1 MGERTR
7 AKIGTAEGVK
17 TVRVYSANPKTV
29 DGYNTFI
36 FRRDIARSLS
46 KLAWAP
52 VIDGSRNPVLEG
64 VELGDRSVRYSADD
78 KRRLIEFVERIADAQ
93 KGSIEN
99 DDFGHFDITKIFATE
114 VQCHAIS
121 TRREIESVSSAAEIA
136 RSLIHFVGSPNE
148 EQKRKKPN
156 KYFEYGLAKI
166 RLSDGVYL
174 VMGEVGIRVNKR
186 PYYDQRVVAKFKAD
200 SEVSSLHGQTQ
211 IGESAFEQVYDN
223 RFRLILQ
230 GVELYYKQSPKFS
243 IIIPVYN
250 VEPYLRECLDSVL
263 AQTFT
268 NWEAI
273 CVDDGS
279 TDGSGNIM
287 DEYAVKDIRFKV
299 IHQKNSGVSA
309 ARNAA
314 LKVAAGEWVTFL
326 DADDRIESERLVA
339 LFTVADGH
347 DGVDWIRET
356 KYAAKEDKYMIE
368 NQCNIVVKD
377 IFLAGWELLK
387 QNALLWLNTYR
398 RSRIANIK
406 FPVGVR
412 YAEDDIFELRCLPHC
427 KAVAV
432 VGYCGYWY
440 RIDRIDAAS
449 RRIDVEDSVKIH
461 KLLLET
467 AESQQGIIDKI
478 EDRKRFVALFSR
490 TVRKDFWR
498 VFRQFRHAPRSV
510 QEEHRA
516 ISSRIYESSYFS
528 AWHVEKCRV
537 GYWMYMRMGW
547 LWPLLIQDLMVR
559 ILSKINRCIL
569 HRNAV
574 GGK

>member
-1 MGERTR
+1 MT
-7 AKIGTAEGVK
+7 
-17 TVRVYSANPKTV
+17 P
-29 DGYNTFI
+29 F
-36 FRRDIARSLS
+36 
-46 KLAWAP
+46 
-52 VIDGSRNPVLEG
+52 
-64 VELGDRSVRYSADD
+64 
-78 KRRLIEFVERIADAQ
+78 
-93 KGSIEN
+93 
-99 DDFGHFDITKIFATE
+99 
-114 VQCHAIS
+114 
-121 TRREIESVSSAAEIA
+121 
-136 RSLIHFVGSPNE
+136 
-148 EQKRKKPN
+148 
-156 KYFEYGLAKI
+156 
-166 RLSDGVYL
+166 
-174 VMGEVGIRVNKR
+174 
-186 PYYDQRVVAKFKAD
+186 
-200 SEVSSLHGQTQ
+200 
-211 IGESAFEQVYDN
+211 
-223 RFRLILQ
+223 
-230 GVELYYKQSPKFS
+230 FS

-250 VEPYLRECLDSVL
+250 VAPYLRECLDSVL

-268 NWEAI
+268 DWEAI

-279 TDGSGNIM
+279 TDGSGNII
-287 DEYAVKDIRFKV
+287 DEYAVKDVRFKV

-326 DADDRIESERLVA
+326 DADDRIESERLVT

-368 NQCNIVVKD
+368 NQCNLVVKD
-377 IFLAGWELLK
+377 TFLAGWELLK

-398 RSRIANIK
+398 QSCIANIK

-440 RIDRIDAAS
+440 RIDRVDAAS

-467 AESQQGIIDKI
+467 VESQRVIIDKI
-478 EDRKRFVALFSR
+478 EDRKRFAMLFSR

-498 VFRQFRHAPRSV
+498 VFRKFRHAPRSV

-516 ISSRIYESSYFS
+516 ISRRIYESSYFS
-528 AWHVEKCRV
+528 AWHVETCRV
-537 GYWMYMRMGW
+537 GYWMYMRMGC
-547 LWPLLIQDLMVR
+547 LWPLLIQDLIVR
-559 ILSKINRCIL
+559 SLSKINRCIL
-569 HRNAV
+569 HRNAA